1 MYALLSFII
10 SMTLYV
16 LISYPVMA
24 FLILDIS
31 PEDFCA
37 WFAFNNENL
46 AKIYFY
52 FSSITLPILFLYLVY
67 KGILDIK
74 WKK

>member
-16 LISYPVMA
+16 LISYPIML

-52 FSSITLPILFLYLVY
+52 FSGRLVFTWNSY
-67 KGILDIK
+67 NYDNIF
-74 WKK
+74 

>member
-16 LISYPVMA
+16 LISYPIML
-24 FLILDIS
+24 FLIL
-31 PEDFCA
+31 EDFCA

-52 FSSITLPILFLYLVY
+52 FSPITLPILFLYLVY

>member
-16 LISYPVMA
+16 LISYPIML
-24 FLILDIS
+24 FLILDIGIERFCNWLAFDD
-31 PEDFCA
+31 ED
-37 WFAFNNENL
+37 L

-52 FSSITLPILFLYLVY
+52 FAPIMLPILFLYLLY
-67 KGILDIK
+67 LGLKDMLC
-74 WKK
+74 KK